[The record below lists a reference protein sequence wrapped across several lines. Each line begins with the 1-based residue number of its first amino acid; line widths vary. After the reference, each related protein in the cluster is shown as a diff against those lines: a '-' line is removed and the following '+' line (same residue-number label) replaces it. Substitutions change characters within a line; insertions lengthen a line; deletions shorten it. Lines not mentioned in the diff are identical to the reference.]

1 MILLLLALTA
11 SGGRLTVVEETLR
24 LAPGEARGVN
34 LVLRQR
40 PAVIDIRFRT
50 TESDAAVSVGL
61 RAPEGAEAASP
72 RNFVRVV
79 REQASGSIR
88 YPARLL
94 GDYQV
99 VVENPQRRPRMATV
113 ELRVELGFEE
123 AGTLRP
129 ETLPPER
136 RRLVVALSLLF
147 LLVVALWTGRR
158 LLEAIE
164 RRKRDEQFP
173 RFW

>member
-1 MILLLLALTA
+1 MILLLLALAA

-40 PAVIDIRFRT
+40 PAVVDIRFRT
-50 TESDAAVSVGL
+50 TDGDAVVSVGL
-61 RAPEGAEAASP
+61 RAPEGAEGASP
-72 RNFVRVV
+72 GNFVRVV
-79 REQASGSIR
+79 REQASASIR

-99 VVENPQRRPRMATV
+99 VVENPHRSRRTATV

-147 LLVVALWTGRR
+147 VLVVVLWTGRR
-158 LLEAIE
+158 LLEAIA
-164 RRKRDEQFP
+164 RRRRDEQFP